1 MALPPDAQV
10 AGGEF
15 GILEGRS
22 FALLHPL
29 VKGMPELLDLIL
41 VQ

>member
-1 MALPPDAQV
+1 VALPPDAQV

-15 GILEGRS
+15 GIRARA
-22 FALLHPL
+22 ALLHPL